1 MTDNLRKT
9 IAKSFQEKVV
19 EQLKPQVKARDEAE
33 AKAAR
38 LEKAIAEYEQKTGDL
53 RQEIK
58 ILTSEI
64 AADLAKGKDVAKSQ
78 AQLHRQ
84 CGELAGFEELARE
97 IRESSL
103 STASEVVMKAQKALE
118 QTTKELMRKVRTEC
132 ETQMSRKIDEFMA
145 IFDAWNE
152 SSKSLY
158 KDLRVNLI
166 PGTPDEVPQVRN
178 DRFERYVRAVAIG
191 MGV

>member
-84 CGELAGFEELARE
+84 RGELAGFEELARE

-132 ETQMSRKIDEFMA
+132 ETQMSRKIDEFMV
-145 IFDAWNE
+145 IFDVWNE

-158 KDLRVNLI
+158 EDLRVNLI